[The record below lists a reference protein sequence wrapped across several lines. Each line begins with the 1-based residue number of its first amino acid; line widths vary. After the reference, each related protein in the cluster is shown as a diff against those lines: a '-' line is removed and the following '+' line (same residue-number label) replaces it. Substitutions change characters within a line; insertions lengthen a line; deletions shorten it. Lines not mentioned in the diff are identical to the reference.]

1 MVVRK
6 SGVTVRVF
14 TAARKGVQSYLIA
27 YYLGGKRHR
36 ETFRGILDAAKVRA
50 EEIARQISQ
59 QAAGDGVLPM
69 ADVRAYNSAVEAL
82 KPLGVALPVAV
93 AEYIAARQKIRN
105 RPLADAVD
113 YYARQACLDMPPK
126 LLAEVAQEMLD
137 AKKKDG
143 VSLRYLQELRRVLE
157 PVCDALTKPI
167 AEITS
172 GEIDD
177 YVRSLAFGSRSRK
190 NVRDSIV
197 TAFEFAKGRNYL
209 PRDRETAAALSTRV
223 KVKSTNEIE
232 IFTPKEMAALLAAAS
247 ADALPLIALGG
258 FAGLRTAE
266 IGRLEWK
273 DIDFAHGIITVSAA
287 KAKTAARRIVPMSD
301 NLKAWLAP
309 YAKASGSVAK
319 VDHLEDQSAW
329 SRLAERQAEVAK
341 AAKVEWKHNALR
353 HSFGSYRLAQI
364 KNAAEVALEMG
375 NSPQMIFKHYREL
388 VRPADAAAWWAITP
402 QKGA

>member
-14 TAARKGVQSYLIA
+14 KAARKGISSYLVA
-27 YYLGGKRHR
+27 YYLAGKRHR
-36 ETFRGILDAAKVRA
+36 ETFRGTLDDAKARA
-50 EEIARQISQ
+50 EEVANQIGSQ
-59 QAAGDGVLPM
+59 RAGNGVLPM
-69 ADVRAYNSAVEAL
+69 ADVQAYLAATEAL
-82 KPLGVALPVAV
+82 KPLGVSLPAAV
-93 AEYIAARQKIRN
+93 AEYIAARQRIGN

-113 YYARQACLDMPPK
+113 QYARQACLDLPPK
-126 LLAEVAQEMLD
+126 SLAEVAQEMLT

-157 PVCDALTKPI
+157 PVCGALTKPV
-167 AEITS
+167 AETTPADV
-172 GEIDD
+172 DD
-177 YVRSLAFGSRSRK
+177 YLRALTVGSRSRK
-190 NVRDSIV
+190 NVRDALV
-197 TAFEFAKGRNYL
+197 TLFEFAKGRNYL
-209 PRDRETAAALSTRV
+209 PRDRETAASLSTRV
-223 KVKSTNEIE
+223 KVKASGEVE
-232 IFTPKEMAALLAAAS
+232 IFTPAEMAALLTAAG

-273 DIDFAHGIITVSAA
+273 DVDFAQGIITVSAA

-301 NLKAWLAP
+301 NLKAWLAS

-341 AAKVEWKHNALR
+341 AAGVTWKHNALR

-388 VRPADAAAWWAITP
+388 VRPAAAAAWWAITP
-402 QKGA
+402 